1 MGYNTAIG
9 CALSHA
15 DIAMEK
21 PLVIVESPTKAR
33 TISRIMGPGYLV
45 KASMGHVRD
54 LPENR
59 FGVDLARDFAPE
71 YRVIPGKQKIVS
83 ELKRLAQKASDIF
96 MATDEDRE
104 GEAIAWHT
112 AVAIGRDPATVRRIA
127 FHEITPEA
135 VRSAFRAPREIS
147 MVLVNAQQAR
157 RILDRIVGYSLSP
170 LLQRH
175 LQKGLSAGRVQSV
188 ALRLIVDREK
198 EIEAFVP
205 RSFWVIL
212 AEIEAAG
219 GTFVLP
225 LVSLDGRPVNDETF
239 PSEESAA
246 EALALLRQGTLT
258 VSRISRQDRTQSP
271 PPPFVTSTLQQE
283 GNTRLGFSSS
293 KTMAIAQ
300 QLYEGVSLGDEGSAG
315 LITYMRTDSPSVA
328 SQAQAQ
334 AFRFIART
342 WGSEYVPDRPPVY
355 RARLATAQE
364 AHEAIR
370 PTSVE
375 RTPEKVR
382 RHLTPD
388 QADLYELVFRRFV
401 ASQMTPARIR
411 TLSLEA
417 ENGRAAFRGEKNE
430 VVFPG
435 FTAVWPVRFDAGIA
449 ALDSYAEGDT
459 LPVKEYRSERRQTR
473 PPSRY
478 TEATLIRALEKHGIG
493 RPSTYAPTIST
504 LISRGYVSVQ
514 RRFLV
519 PEKMGR
525 AVTEI
530 LVKFF
535 PDLLDPG
542 FTARMEDELDSIAAG
557 EANLVEVL
565 RRFYDLFKPVFD
577 RASAGMRNERAL
589 VASFFSGGRSCP
601 KCGGALVLRS
611 GTYGAFLGCAAYP
624 SCTYTER
631 VASRAH
637 HTRHRSAKQK
647 HRAAVT
653 RKVR

>member
-1 MGYNTAIG
+1 
-9 CALSHA
+9 
-15 DIAMEK
+15 MEK

-33 TISRIMGPGYLV
+33 TLSRIVGSGYLV

-54 LPENR
+54 LPEHR
-59 FGVDLARDFAPE
+59 FGVDLARNFTPE
-71 YRVIPGKQKIVS
+71 YRIIPGKRKIVS
-83 ELKRLAQKASDIF
+83 ELKRLAQRASDIF

-112 AVAIGRDPATVRRIA
+112 AIAIGKDPAAVRRIA

-147 MVLVNAQQAR
+147 TVLVNAQQAR

-205 RSFWVIL
+205 RFFWVIL
-212 AEIEAAG
+212 AEIQAPGEP
-219 GTFVLP
+219 FLLP
-225 LVSLDGRPVNDETF
+225 LVSLDGKPVHDETF
-239 PSEESAA
+239 SSEESAD
-246 EALALLRQGTLT
+246 EVLALLRHGTLT
-258 VSRISRQDRTQSP
+258 VSLVSRKERNQSP

-283 GNTRLGFSSS
+283 ANTRLGFSST
-293 KTMAIAQ
+293 KTMAVAQ
-300 QLYEGVSLGDEGSAG
+300 QLYEGVSLGDAGSVG

-328 SQAQAQ
+328 ARAQTE

-342 WGSEYVPDRPPVY
+342 WGSEYVPERPPVY

-375 RTPEKVR
+375 HTPEKVR
-382 RHLTPD
+382 TYLSPD
-388 QADLYELVFRRFV
+388 QAALYELIFRRFV

-417 ENGRAAFRGEKNE
+417 ENGRCTFRGEKNE
-430 VVFPG
+430 LVFPG
-435 FTAVWPVRFDAGIA
+435 FTAMWPVRCEAGIE
-449 ALDSYAEGDT
+449 ALDAYAEGDV
-459 LPVKEYRSERRQTR
+459 LPVKEYRKERRQTR

-493 RPSTYAPTIST
+493 RPSTYAPTVST
-504 LISRGYVSVQ
+504 LISRGYVSVRQ
-514 RRFLV
+514 RCLV

-530 LVKFF
+530 LVRFF

-542 FTARMEDELDSIAAG
+542 FTARMEDELDRIAAG
-557 EANLVEVL
+557 ELDWVEVL
-565 RRFYDLFKPVFD
+565 RAFYDLFKPVWD
-577 RASAGMRNERAL
+577 RANADMRTGRAFVTSL
-589 VASFFSGGRSCP
+589 FSDGKPCP

-611 GTYGAFLGCAAYP
+611 GTYGAFLGCSAYP
-624 SCTYTER
+624 ACTYGER
-631 VASRAH
+631 VATRAH
-637 HTRHRSAKQK
+637 HTRHRPAKRTDRPSVK
-647 HRAAVT
+647 